1 MISVLSWPILREKRI
16 LYDLIS
22 LPFPETPRSAHIT
35 WVLSAYLM
43 GSKDLISLFSFS
55 AASNID
61 LCQGKKESYFP
72 VFISWTMGSF
82 KQYVISCLIL
92 EIGIFFSLRP
102 FPGTGSGSNNLC
114 FFLVSREIR
123 ILSSFFSGNIQQ
135 IKWYLMISVLSWPIL
150 REKRILY
157 DLISLPFPETA
168 RSAHIMW
175 LLSAC
180 MRGNNDLISVLSF
193 SAGSIE

>member
-22 LPFPETPRSAHIT
+22 LPFPETPRRAHIT
-35 WVLSAYLM
+35 WVLSAYLR

-72 VFISWTMGSF
+72 VFISWTMESF
-82 KQYVISCLIL
+82 KQYVFFLPYIRNRHV
-92 EIGIFFSLRP
+92 FSLRP

-114 FFLVSREIR
+114 FCLVSREIR

-135 IKWYLMISVLSWPIL
+135 IKWYLFFLD
-150 REKRILY
+150 LY
-157 DLISLPFPETA
+157 
-168 RSAHIMW
+168 
-175 LLSAC
+175 
-180 MRGNNDLISVLSF
+180 
-193 SAGSIE
+193 